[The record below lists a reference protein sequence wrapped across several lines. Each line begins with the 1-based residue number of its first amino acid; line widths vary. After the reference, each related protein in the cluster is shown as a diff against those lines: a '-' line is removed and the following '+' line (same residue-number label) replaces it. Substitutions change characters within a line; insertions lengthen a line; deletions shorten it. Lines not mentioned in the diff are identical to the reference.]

1 MFGLHVDIGHF
12 LPAHFPE
19 QDPRVGGGDE
29 FVVNDPGLPQPLV
42 RLRQGDVVAVV
53 TPGHPKLGK
62 GHELVLETSSVPGEP
77 FQRLGPVKLLC
88 RRTTCLLATAAA
100 PVQHTPSLPSALLLF
115 KCIMVSSTLLSLRHF
130 MVVGVKLPKKFSF
143 WGGNC

>member
-1 MFGLHVDIGHF
+1 MVTNNYY

-19 QDPRVGGGDE
+19 QDPRVSGGDE

-53 TPGHPKLGK
+53 TPGHPELGK

-77 FQRLGPVKLLC
+77 FQRLGPVKLPR
-88 RRTTCLLATAAA
+88 RRTTCLLATAS
-100 PVQHTPSLPSALLLF
+100 PVQHSPSLPSTLLLF
-115 KCIMVSSTLLSLRHF
+115 KSF
-130 MVVGVKLPKKFSF
+130 MVIG
-143 WGGNC
+143 